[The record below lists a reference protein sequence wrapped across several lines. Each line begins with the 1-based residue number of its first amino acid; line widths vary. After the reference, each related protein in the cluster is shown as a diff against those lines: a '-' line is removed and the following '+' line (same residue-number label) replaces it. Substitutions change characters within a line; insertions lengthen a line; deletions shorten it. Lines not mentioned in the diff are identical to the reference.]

1 MKKVRI
7 LIPARMSSKRLPG
20 KPLEMIG
27 DRPLIRHVYDKAAAT
42 GYPVTVLTDSKQLKE
57 ALPDVDVRI
66 TKDAQT
72 GTDRVASVVDLF
84 DEDIFIN
91 CQGDLPF
98 IHPMQILTSTLPL
111 EHGFDVGTIVYDI
124 SDNEQMN
131 PHTVKAI
138 CSYVEGNLMRAHWF
152 SRSSL
157 RYGFAHAGVYA
168 FRRPTLRTFAL
179 TADSENTIEQIENLE
194 QLRWLEYGSTIGAM
208 RVQQVEGEVNT
219 PGDLELARRI
229 YEARQ
234 GMGQH

>member
-7 LIPARMSSKRLPG
+7 LIPARMDSKRLPG
-20 KPLEMIG
+20 KPLAMIG

-42 GYPVTVLTDSKQLKE
+42 GYPVTVLTDSVKLKE

-66 TKDAQT
+66 TADAAT

-84 DEDIFIN
+84 DEDIFVN

-111 EHGFDVGTIVYDI
+111 DHGFDVGTIVYDI
-124 SDNEQMN
+124 SDSEQMN
-131 PHTVKAI
+131 PNTVKAI

-152 SRSSL
+152 TRSSL
-157 RYGFAHAGVYA
+157 KYGFAHAGVYA
-168 FRRPTLRTFAL
+168 FRRDALRKFASL
-179 TADSENTIEQIENLE
+179 AGSEKTIEEIENLE
-194 QLRWLEYGSTIGAM
+194 QLRWLEFGSTIGAM

-234 GMGQH
+234 GMG